1 MKIPSKVRVGSV
13 DYAINSKD
21 ERQILNSKQCYGI
34 IDYDYHTIELDNGI
48 IDYDYHTIELDNG
61 IRDIQGLEL
70 TFLHELVHAIVRE
83 NKIDLDGD
91 FEEVTDKLA
100 YGLHQVIRDNP
111 SIFCSCD
118 CDKVDLTL
126 DGKIIAKNLVNKVGD

>member
-1 MKIPSKVRVGSV
+1 MKIPSKVRVGSI
-13 DYAINSKD
+13 DYTINSKD
-21 ERQILNSKQCYGI
+21 ERQILNTRQCYGV
-34 IDYDYHTIELDNGI
+34 IDYEYHTIELDSGI
-48 IDYDYHTIELDNG
+48 QDG
-61 IRDIQGLEL
+61 QGLER
-70 TFLHELVHAIVRE
+70 TFLHELVHVIVKE
-83 NKIDLDGD
+83 HKIDLEDN

-118 CDKVDLTL
+118 CNKVDLTL

>member
-1 MKIPSKVRVGSV
+1 MKIPSKVRVGSI
-13 DYAINSKD
+13 DYTINSKD
-21 ERQILNSKQCYGI
+21 ERQILNTRQCYGV
-34 IDYDYHTIELDNGI
+34 IDYEYHTIELDSGI
-48 IDYDYHTIELDNG
+48 QDG
-61 IRDIQGLEL
+61 QGLER
-70 TFLHELVHAIVRE
+70 TFLHELVHAIVKE
-83 NKIDLDGD
+83 HKIDLEDD

-118 CDKVDLTL
+118 YDKVDLTL

>member
-1 MKIPSKVRVGSV
+1 MKIPSKVRVGSI
-13 DYAINSKD
+13 DYTINSKD
-21 ERQILNSKQCYGI
+21 ERQILNTRQCYGV
-34 IDYDYHTIELDNGI
+34 IDYEYHTIELDSGI
-48 IDYDYHTIELDNG
+48 QDG
-61 IRDIQGLEL
+61 QGLER
-70 TFLHELVHAIVRE
+70 TFLHELVHAIVKE
-83 NKIDLDGD
+83 HKIDLEDN

-118 CDKVDLTL
+118 CNKVDLTL